1 MSAEAIT
8 GIVAIVFAG
17 IGVLIGAT
25 WWMSSLYG
33 EVKAIGSKLCEIHA
47 TLQNDIASVRRVQDD
62 HQHQIGN
69 LRVRVGVLEANID
82 TELTE
87 E

>member
-1 MSAEAIT
+1 MSVEAVT
-8 GIVAIVFAG
+8 GIVAIVIALL
-17 IGVLIGAT
+17 GVLIGAT
-25 WWMSSLYG
+25 WWMSSLYN
-33 EVKAIGSKLCEIHA
+33 EVKLIASKLGEIHL

-82 TELTE
+82 TEMSDP
-87 E
+87 